1 MKEEKT
7 MIEKFPVKSIRTTK
21 SPSTE
26 GVTTYTMLVDFNDLP
41 NDISLEVNPRK
52 PKMNTAVAKKLIH
65 AVTGTEEDFD
75 IKNRGIVIIA
85 NNLIFNNGQVTLDLG
100 DDRTRFGILDGGHT
114 YTAITQ
120 NRGDM
125 PEDMHKYVKLE
136 ILVGEN
142 LDATGLADA
151 RNTSVQVSDIALFE
165 LDDKFND
172 VKDVLKKE
180 SYADDVAYKDNDNKS
195 IPVADL
201 LRLMYAM
208 NIEKF
213 ASETTAPVSAYSSK
227 AAVFRDYKKEI
238 DKGDDN
244 VYAKLIPLLP
254 ELVRIFEFIQRDMK
268 KYYAE
273 FKKANGQ
280 SSSAFG
286 KVRGVEGAGNY
297 HTAFSKMDIEYQI
310 SNGFIFPIF
319 GAFRALLKENNDGTI
334 EFEFSPEKVWN
345 KVGVNLVQNTFE
357 TDTNPQ
363 MAGKNKTLWQGNYRI
378 VEGAKKDLLIEKLM
392 NQNGL

>member
-1 MKEEKT
+1 

-21 SPSTE
+21 SPSTD
-26 GVTTYTMLVDFNDLP
+26 GVTTYTMLVNFKDLP

-100 DDRTRFGILDGGHT
+100 EDRTRFGILDGGHT
-114 YTAITQ
+114 YTAITE
-120 NRGDM
+120 NRYLM
-125 PEDMHKYVKLE
+125 PEDMNKYVKLE

-180 SYADDVAYKDNDNKS
+180 SYADDIAYKDNDNKS

-227 AAVFRDYKKEI
+227 AAVFRDYKKGI
-238 DKGDDN
+238 DKGDGN
-244 VYAKLIPLLP
+244 IYAKLIPLLP

-319 GAFRALLKENNDGTI
+319 GAFRALLKENIDGSI

-345 KVGVNLVQNTFE
+345 KIGVNLVQNTFE

>member
-1 MKEEKT
+1 

-21 SPSTE
+21 SPSTD
-26 GVTTYTMLVDFNDLP
+26 GVTTYTMLVNFKDLP

-100 DDRTRFGILDGGHT
+100 EDRNRFGILDGGHT
-114 YTAITQ
+114 YTAITE
-120 NRGDM
+120 NRYLM
-125 PEDMHKYVKLE
+125 PEDMNKYVKLE

-180 SYADDVAYKDNDNKS
+180 SYADDIAYKDNDNKS

-227 AAVFRDYKKEI
+227 AAVFRDYKKGI
-238 DKGDDN
+238 DKGDGN
-244 VYAKLIPLLP
+244 IYAKLIPLLP

-297 HTAFSKMDIEYQI
+297 RTAFSKMDIEYQI

-319 GAFRALLKENNDGTI
+319 GAFRALLKENTDGSI

-345 KVGVNLVQNTFE
+345 KMGVNLVQNTFE

>member
-1 MKEEKT
+1 

>member
-1 MKEEKT
+1 

-21 SPSTE
+21 SPSTD
-26 GVTTYTMLVDFNDLP
+26 GVTTYTMLVNFKDLP

-100 DDRTRFGILDGGHT
+100 EDRNRFGILDGGHT
-114 YTAITQ
+114 YTAITE
-120 NRGDM
+120 NRYLM
-125 PEDMHKYVKLE
+125 PEDMNKYVKLE

-180 SYADDVAYKDNDNKS
+180 SYADDIAYKDNDNKS

-227 AAVFRDYKKEI
+227 AAVFRDYKKGI
-238 DKGDDN
+238 DKGDGN
-244 VYAKLIPLLP
+244 IYAKLIPLLP

-297 HTAFSKMDIEYQI
+297 RTAFSKMDIEYQI

-319 GAFRALLKENNDGTI
+319 GAFRALLKENTDGSI

-345 KVGVNLVQNTFE
+345 KIGVNLVQNTFE